1 MPKAN
6 KKMRFHSSCY
16 ENMIW
21 KLALCF
27 LVQCLMTSENKV
39 HGKHSI
45 VENETVAQ
53 KQKQTGVAV
62 RENTSNDTKVS
73 KNRSASLQANGVNR
87 TKVIGNVT
95 GINTGVAMQV
105 DNSSSETSQETVQPS
120 RKIIS
125 TGAFVR
131 AFYVFV
137 GVGAIVVMY
146 IVVRTVR

>member
-1 MPKAN
+1 
-6 KKMRFHSSCY
+6 
-16 ENMIW
+16 
-21 KLALCF
+21 
-27 LVQCLMTSENKV
+27 MTSETRV
-39 HGKHSI
+39 HGKHTI
-45 VENETVAQ
+45 LEDVEKSETVAQ

-62 RENTSNDTKVS
+62 RENTSNDIKVS
-73 KNRSASLQANGVNR
+73 TNKSAGLPVNR

-95 GINTGVAMQV
+95 SINTGVAMQV

-120 RKIIS
+120 RKIIG

-131 AFYVFV
+131 AFYVSV